1 MNYYWKGEV
10 SLRSDASLRL
20 LANTAVHAGPA
31 NELKIYF
38 INKKSLKRATMSK
51 DKCDPG
57 CLLPFWP
64 TAVKLNC
71 GTSFA
76 LLSVELVTRVVSSKF
91 SHVNIAND
99 TKFVSCKMDLL
110 VFFMRH

>member
-1 MNYYWKGEV
+1 MNYFWKGEV

-31 NELKIYF
+31 NELKVYF

-64 TAVKLNC
+64 PAVKLVQLWNFFCFIVC
-71 GTSFA
+71 GVGNPSSF
-76 LLSVELVTRVVSSKF
+76 F
-91 SHVNIAND
+91 
-99 TKFVSCKMDLL
+99 
-110 VFFMRH
+110 